1 MQTARQHSKQKLDVT
16 LWDEHNWGM
25 ELKQT
30 HRSKSLGQSAE
41 LPMANARG
49 ERNFPPGNLRSRRS
63 ILQKTKAKNLCRTRP
78 FPMAFFSPRSFLFS
92 LHSKKLMK
100 HSPARSF
107 RGDRAFT
114 LVEMLVVIAII
125 GILAGILLPVLAGM
139 QTRAKIMQAKTE
151 MKNLEAAIKGYEGE
165 YQRMPASKGAEV
177 AAAVAVDPSQ
187 QDFTFGTFSLVDAQG
202 NAFPTAVLTGKGY
215 EANNSEV
222 MRIIMDRDAAP
233 NEKSARNP
241 RHHVFFTAKEAK
253 TDRSSGI
260 SAKDDVFRDPWGNPY
275 IITIDMNDDN
285 KCRDSYYNNITNTV
299 NASVMLWS
307 FGPDRKI
314 DANSSINSFNKDNV
328 LSWK

>member
-1 MQTARQHSKQKLDVT
+1 
-16 LWDEHNWGM
+16 
-25 ELKQT
+25 
-30 HRSKSLGQSAE
+30 
-41 LPMANARG
+41 
-49 ERNFPPGNLRSRRS
+49 
-63 ILQKTKAKNLCRTRP
+63 
-78 FPMAFFSPRSFLFS
+78 
-92 LHSKKLMK
+92 
-100 HSPARSF
+100 
-107 RGDRAFT
+107 
-114 LVEMLVVIAII
+114 MLVVIAII

-165 YQRMPASKGAEV
+165 YQRMPASKPAEV
-177 AAAVAVDPSQ
+177 AAGAAPDL
-187 QDFTFGTFSLVDAQG
+187 DFTFGTFSLVDGQG

-222 MRIIMDRDAAP
+222 MRIIMDRNAGP
-233 NEKSARNP
+233 NTDSARNP

-275 IITIDMNDDN
+275 IITLDMNDDN
-285 KCRDSYYNNITNTV
+285 KCVDAYYNKLTV
-299 NASVMLWS
+299 NGSVMIWS